1 MTETPILP
9 SDMPDDT
16 PEENGEQEQGTNEV
30 EKEQGE
36 QENIEQTGSVETGS
50 NETGLDTTAFE
61 KEFLEKGEL
70 SEESYKLLEK
80 KGISRHVVNR
90 YIEGRKAYVHAYDNE
105 IMNSC
110 GGREE
115 YTAMALWASNNLT
128 EEEQA
133 SFNSAVSSGDVGLAK
148 LAVGGLYARF
158 KSAGGESPQKQTGF
172 VEGASAKAPSLYKSE
187 KEIVQDKKD
196 PRYEKDAEYRKS
208 VDEKIRRSISAGT
221 I

>member
-9 SDMPDDT
+9 SDMP
-16 PEENGEQEQGTNEV
+16 EEDGQEEGISDEQASNQ
-30 EKEQGE
+30 QSQ
-36 QENIEQTGSVETGS
+36 QENIEPVEPE
-50 NETGLDTTAFE
+50 ETSADETVLDTAAFE

-70 SEESYKLLEK
+70 SEESYKLLAE
-80 KGISRHVVNR
+80 KGISKEVVDR
-90 YIEGRKAYVHAYDNE
+90 YIEGRKAYVQAYDNE

-110 GGREE
+110 GGRGE

-128 EEEQA
+128 DEEQA

-148 LAVGGLYARF
+148 LAVGGLYARY
-158 KSAGGESPQKQTGF
+158 KSAGAGAPQTNF
-172 VEGASAKAPSLYKSE
+172 IEGTSSAKAPSLYKSE

>member
-1 MTETPILP
+1 MTEEIVLP
-9 SDMPDDT
+9 SDMPEDND
-16 PEENGEQEQGTNEV
+16 NQEQVISDEEADN
-30 EKEQGE
+30 QQSQ
-36 QENIEQTGSVETGS
+36 QENIEQTESVETGS

-61 KEFLEKGEL
+61 KEFLENGQL
-70 SEESYKLLEK
+70 SEESYKLLAE
-80 KGISRHVVNR
+80 KGISKEVVDR
-90 YIEGRKAYVHAYDNE
+90 YIEGRKAYVQAYDNE
-105 IMNSC
+105 VMNSC

-128 EEEQA
+128 DEEQA

-148 LAVGGLYARF
+148 LAVGGLYARY
-158 KSAGGESPQKQTGF
+158 KSAGGEAPQGNF
-172 VEGASAKAPSLYKSE
+172 IEGTSSAKAPSLYKSE

-208 VDEKIRRSISAGT
+208 VDDKIRRSIAAGT

>member
-1 MTETPILP
+1 MTEEVVLP
-9 SDMPDDT
+9 SDMPEDND
-16 PEENGEQEQGTNEV
+16 GQEQGTNEV
-30 EKEQGE
+30 EKQQDEQKP
-36 QENIEQTGSVETGS
+36 TETAETEEAGTD
-50 NETGLDTTAFE
+50 ETGLDTAAFE

-115 YTAMALWASNNLT
+115 YTAMALWASKNLSD
-128 EEEQA
+128 EEQA
-133 SFNSAVSSGDVGLAK
+133 SFNSAVSSGDIGLAK

-158 KSAGGESPQKQTGF
+158 KSAGGEVPQGNF
-172 VEGASAKAPSLYKSE
+172 IEGTSSAKAPSLYKSE

-208 VDEKIRRSISAGT
+208 VDEKIRRSIAAGT